1 MQGELYQL
9 ALGQESSLWPVVAT
23 FLLVNNVIKR
33 KDTTE
38 TEEVEVI
45 LMAVPWVSWGDLR
58 HATSVFFVLFFFCPL
73 VDL

>member
-45 LMAVPWVSWGDLR
+45 FMAVPWVSWGDLR
-58 HATSVFFVLFFFCPL
+58 HATSVFFVLFFFARL
-73 VDL
+73 